1 MALPTTVGSTWI
13 RADQL
18 EESDDWTQ
26 PPWRHLLKHGY
37 ARPARL
43 LISAC
48 PLSVT
53 ASVIT
58 ASRSTQSAA
67 VPRLGH
73 ALSPEGLVRRKGP
86 TMAGMPARK
95 SAAVVPAP
103 MVGDRH
109 HLWEEP
115 IVRDG
120 VNVEY
125 LVGQIGL
132 AEAAP
137 TGHQQPTLLY
147 ACVRSVAAATVEV
160 MSRRFRCQQR
170 RQF

>member
-58 ASRSTQSAA
+58 GASRSTDGRFRGIGRGPTPKSATHYPQKGWSA
-67 VPRLGH
+67 GRDRRWRECLLANRPRLFRPPWWAIATICGK
-73 ALSPEGLVRRKGP
+73 SQSCG
-86 TMAGMPARK
+86 MASTLNTSSGK
-95 SAAVVPAP
+95 SV
-103 MVGDRH
+103 
-109 HLWEEP
+109 
-115 IVRDG
+115 
-120 VNVEY
+120 
-125 LVGQIGL
+125 
-132 AEAAP
+132 
-137 TGHQQPTLLY
+137 
-147 ACVRSVAAATVEV
+147 
-160 MSRRFRCQQR
+160 SRRPPQPGTSSPRCCTR
-170 RQF
+170 ALGA